1 VRLTNAHLKTNTM
14 KTLNELQKEL
24 QDLKIAYSN
33 KYLNTNEYCVR
44 YLTISNKIKYG
55 IYLKN

>member
-1 VRLTNAHLKTNTM
+1 M

-33 KYLNTNEYCVR
+33 KYLTTNEYCIR